1 MRSPAQLLLTLTRVW
16 LPIGIAVGGVVAIVV
31 GGGVD
36 SGVSATGVGLLIV
49 ALIVWLLNVMFRL
62 SVSSNRDR
70 EREEQARDYYSQH
83 GRWPDD

>member
-1 MRSPAQLLLTLTRVW
+1 MRSPAHLLLTLTRVW

-70 EREEQARDYYSQH
+70 EREEEAREYYSEH

>member
-70 EREEQARDYYSQH
+70 EREEQARNYYSQH